1 MNIFLTGGT
10 SGVGLALTTLL
21 NNHNVIAPSRQE
33 LDLSNID
40 AVSSYVMPHCDMLIN
55 CAGTDVG
62 GKVDFVQ
69 HQPELVL
76 EIMTVNLLAPVLLS
90 QKALANPLCKIVNIT
105 STNNNRYWPNNLAYS
120 LSKNSLEDFG
130 NMLRLDYPAVR
141 YLEFRLGLTK
151 TKFNVNRYR
160 EHPERYNDVYTN
172 PHLTTDQVAEKLV
185 HVMFDDAV
193 KFIEV
198 AP

>member
-10 SGVGLALTTLL
+10 SGVGLALTKLL
-21 NNHNVIAPSRQE
+21 SNHHVIAPSRLD
-33 LDLSNID
+33 LDLSNIT
-40 AVSSYVMPHCDMLIN
+40 AVSNYVMPHCDMLIN

-62 GKVDFVQ
+62 GKVEFSQ
-69 HQPELVL
+69 HRPELIL
-76 EIMTVNLLAPVLLS
+76 EIMSVNLLAPVLLS
-90 QKALANPLCKIVNIT
+90 QKALANPQCKIVNIT

-130 NMLRLDYPAVR
+130 NMLKIDYPAVR

-151 TKFNVNRYR
+151 TNFNVNRYR
-160 EHPERYNDVYTN
+160 EHPERYNDVYIN
-172 PHLTTDQVAEKLV
+172 PHLTADSVAEKLMS
-185 HVMFDDAV
+185 VMFDDTV

>member
-10 SGVGLALTTLL
+10 SGVGLALTKLL
-21 NNHNVIAPSRQE
+21 NNHNVISPSRQE
-33 LDLSNID
+33 LDLSDIG

-69 HQPELVL
+69 HQSNLVV
-76 EIMTVNLLAPVLLS
+76 EIMSVNLLAPMLLS
-90 QKALANPLCKIVNIT
+90 QKALSNPQCKIVNIT

-151 TKFNVNRYR
+151 TNFNTNRYR

-172 PHLTTDQVAEKLV
+172 PHLTADSVAEKLV
-185 HVMFDDAV
+185 AVMFDDTI
-193 KFIEV
+193 KFVEV